1 MALPIAIFYA
11 AIFLFIGVHMPF
23 WPVWLTAH
31 GVVATEIGILLSVST
46 WIRAFTP
53 PMIAQIADRT
63 GKPKRLIVLLLA
75 ATLGS
80 YALFTLADGF
90 WPLLAISALG
100 AVFFGA
106 ILPLTENFAMRA
118 SHEHGFDYGRVRLWG
133 SLTFIVGATFGGRLL
148 VGRDAD
154 FILTMML
161 AALGLSLVASLGLP
175 AMAAAKSQSARLPI
189 AHLLSK
195 PIFIVFLLAGGL
207 TQASHAA
214 YYGFATL
221 HWRAAGITDDVIGWL
236 WAEGVIAEVGL
247 FAFSGAVARRLG
259 PMRLLALGVLAGLV
273 RWCVLGLTTEL
284 WALIAVQGLHALTF
298 AATHLAAMHFL
309 LRAVPASYSSTAQ
322 GLYSGLGM
330 GVLMG
335 LAMIVAGILYG
346 NFGGAAFLSMAALS
360 LVGGIAAI
368 ALARMWRGGE
378 II

>member
-1 MALPIAIFYA
+1 MAFPIAIFYA

-23 WPVWLTAH
+23 WPVWLKAH

-46 WIRAFTP
+46 WIRAFAP
-53 PMIAQIADRT
+53 PVIAQIADRT
-63 GKPKRLIVLLLA
+63 GKPKRLIVMLLA

-106 ILPLTENFAMRA
+106 ILPLIENFAMRA

-161 AALGLSLVASLGLP
+161 AALGLTLVASLGLP
-175 AMAAAKSQSARLPI
+175 TLAAAKSQSTRLPI
-189 AHLLSK
+189 ADLLSK

-221 HWRAAGITDDVIGWL
+221 HWRAAGIADDVIGWL
-236 WAEGVIAEVGL
+236 WAEGVIAEVAL
-247 FAFSGAVARRLG
+247 FTFSGAVARRLG
-259 PMRLLALGVLAGLV
+259 PMRLLGLGVIAGLV
-273 RWCVLGLTTEL
+273 RWCVLGLTTEI
-284 WALIAVQGLHALTF
+284 WALVAVQGLHALTF

-309 LRAVPASYSSTAQ
+309 LRAVPAPYSSTAQ

-335 LAMIVAGILYG
+335 LAMILAGVLFG
-346 NFGGAAFLSMAALS
+346 NFGGAAFISMAALS
-360 LVGGIAAI
+360 LAGGVAAI